1 MGGGIPGDTNT
12 DPDDYNIWFG
22 EQMPGVDPKATC
34 NIGWN
39 DWQACPYSFEEYLHP
54 TSWTT
59 ERALEYIDSH
69 DFQADPMFLKL
80 SYHRPHSPYDP
91 PARLFD
97 KHLNGTVPERLINE
111 TSWDAKYYK
120 PSNLMDTFDWM
131 GDPGN
136 EAARNTRAGYL
147 ANVEFVDE
155 GVGTVLDSLKA
166 KGVMDDFLIIWATD
180 HGDMNGDHYLW
191 RKGYPW
197 EASSHVPLVIR
208 TPGGSEVKESDAIV
222 EVRDVT
228 ATIYDVAG
236 VLDSVR
242 SADPLMNGQSVLPI
256 ISGDED
262 KVRDHLDLE
271 HSQVYNATIH
281 WNAIVGDDEETGG
294 RYKFIFNAFEGTE
307 QLFDLRED
315 PGEAVD
321 LVLWGG
327 EDVQDGVLKR
337 FRQIMVKQ
345 FEDEGRGDD
354 WVKDGELMVR
364 KGNVVF
370 GANYPCA

>member
-120 PSNLMDTFDWM
+120 PSNLMDTFD
-131 GDPGN
+131 
-136 EAARNTRAGYL
+136 
-147 ANVEFVDE
+147 F
-155 GVGTVLDSLKA
+155 
-166 KGVMDDFLIIWATD
+166 FLTKLRP
-180 HGDMNGDHYLW
+180 YFQ
-191 RKGYPW
+191 
-197 EASSHVPLVIR
+197 SSFP
-208 TPGGSEVKESDAIV
+208 
-222 EVRDVT
+222 
-228 ATIYDVAG
+228 
-236 VLDSVR
+236 
-242 SADPLMNGQSVLPI
+242 
-256 ISGDED
+256 
-262 KVRDHLDLE
+262 
-271 HSQVYNATIH
+271 
-281 WNAIVGDDEETGG
+281 
-294 RYKFIFNAFEGTE
+294 
-307 QLFDLRED
+307 
-315 PGEAVD
+315 
-321 LVLWGG
+321 
-327 EDVQDGVLKR
+327 
-337 FRQIMVKQ
+337 
-345 FEDEGRGDD
+345 
-354 WVKDGELMVR
+354 
-364 KGNVVF
+364 
-370 GANYPCA
+370 